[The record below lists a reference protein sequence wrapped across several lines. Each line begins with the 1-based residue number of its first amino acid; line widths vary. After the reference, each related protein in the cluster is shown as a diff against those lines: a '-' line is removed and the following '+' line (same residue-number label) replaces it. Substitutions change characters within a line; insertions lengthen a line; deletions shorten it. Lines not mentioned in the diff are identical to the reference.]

1 MRSVKTERFFCAK
14 NRLLKVL
21 KNEIYCTER
30 PGTLPR
36 ISFLKFSKVG
46 GMFKP
51 LPRLNLTPFSV
62 FFAPSTGWL
71 SQHRNAWECNF
82 WPVPCHDCLMLSA
95 NLIIVLPVYRMHPL
109 ADRAACRWSSCL
121 MLLQPSQLA
130 VSVLNY
136 DANRCRCVALAHSL
150 ATLAV

>member
-1 MRSVKTERFFCAK
+1 
-14 NRLLKVL
+14 
-21 KNEIYCTER
+21 
-30 PGTLPR
+30 
-36 ISFLKFSKVG
+36 
-46 GMFKP
+46 
-51 LPRLNLTPFSV
+51 
-62 FFAPSTGWL
+62 
-71 SQHRNAWECNF
+71 
-82 WPVPCHDCLMLSA
+82 MLSA

-150 ATLAV
+150 AIVGSLVYFRIATERDHIITPADVLPLSLLGARLCPLSVFCIVALPAYRFQIVRV